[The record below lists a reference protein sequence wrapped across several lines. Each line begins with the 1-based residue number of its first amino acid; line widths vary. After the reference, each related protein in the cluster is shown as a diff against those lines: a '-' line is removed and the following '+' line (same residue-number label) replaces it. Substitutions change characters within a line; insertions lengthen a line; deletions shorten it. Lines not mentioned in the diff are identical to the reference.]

1 VPQSA
6 TTDSGE
12 NASAGFA
19 RYFAVNGCRM
29 AASLAVAVTTPL
41 VAGCGST
48 QRHVTAHVKPPVYCL
63 VGAAVRYP
71 TAAQQKAAIARRIR
85 FLQERH
91 DPCASTEIP
100 AYERDLHSVKAAPD
114 VVGERLDRAQAEL
127 RADGL
132 THFGTGYGGPLARS
146 RPRER
151 LDGLRHLAKARAA
164 ATSPVVRDLAV
175 RSPHLQQLATNL
187 GAEQT
192 PAPTVAVG

>member
-132 THFGTGYGGPLARS
+132 THFGTGYGGPLAHGPGPAS
-146 RPRER
+146 
-151 LDGLRHLAKARAA
+151 DWTVCG
-164 ATSPVVRDLAV
+164 TSPK
-175 RSPHLQQLATNL
+175 PGQLLPPPWFGIWLYARHTCSS
-187 GAEQT
+187 
-192 PAPTVAVG
+192 